1 MEGIIKAVCISEKRG
16 TVKKNINEV
25 NVIKDFGL
33 EGDAHAG
40 KWHRQVSFL
49 SADIV
54 DEFNEKGA
62 SVIEGD
68 CGENILA
75 YGIDFK
81 KLPVGTKLICNDAKF
96 EITQIGKE
104 CHSHCEIYKRVGDCI
119 MPREGI
125 FAKVLESGT
134 IKVGDKIEVIYPE
147 KDMPYMAAVM
157 TLSDKGSRGERVDT
171 SGPRA
176 AEILKEHGF
185 KIVEE
190 ILLPDEEAQIKKH
203 LIRLSDSRQV
213 DLIITTGG
221 TGLSPRDR
229 TPEATLAVADRNVP
243 GISEAIRAG
252 SMTITKRAMLSRGVS
267 VIRKKT
273 LIINLPGSKKAVE
286 ESLSFIIDQ
295 LPHGLDTLRENTDD
309 CGRNYERRQCMEISP
324 IIISM
329 KTATIAILFTIILG
343 LLAARWILYRKSDAT
358 RIFWD
363 GIFTMPLVL
372 PPTVAGFFLLVFFG
386 SYGPVGKLFEN
397 YLGIKIAFS
406 WGATILAAVVMS
418 FPLMYRSAR
427 GALEQ
432 IDEDLIFAARTLG
445 MSEWS
450 IFFRVMIPN
459 ALPGIISGGVLA
471 FARGLGEFGAT
482 AMIAGNIPGRT
493 RTLPLA
499 VYSEVAAGNMDAA
512 YQYVLVIVII
522 CFAIVAA
529 MNIYLIMEKK
539 KQEV

>member
-1 MEGIIKAVCISEKRG
+1 MGKILAICISEKKG
-16 TVKKNINEV
+16 TQKKPIESARLV
-25 NVIKDFGL
+25 EEWGI
-33 EGDAHAG
+33 EGDAHVG
-40 KWHRQVSFL
+40 KWHRQVSML
-49 SADIV
+49 SFEKIEA
-54 DEFNEKGA
+54 FREKGA
-62 SVIEGD
+62 DVDFGAF
-68 CGENILA
+68 GENLVVE
-75 YGIDFK
+75 GFDLSK
-81 KLPVGTKLICNDAKF
+81 VPVGTKFQIGEAIL
-96 EITQIGKE
+96 ELTQIGKE
-104 CHSHCEIYKRVGDCI
+104 CHSHCAIYKVMGDCI

-190 ILLPDEEAQIKKH
+190 IILPDEEAQIKKH

-295 LPHGLDTLRENTDD
+295 LPHGLDTLRENTED
-309 CGRNYERRQCMEISP
+309 CGRN
-324 IIISM
+324 
-329 KTATIAILFTIILG
+329 
-343 LLAARWILYRKSDAT
+343 
-358 RIFWD
+358 
-363 GIFTMPLVL
+363 
-372 PPTVAGFFLLVFFG
+372 
-386 SYGPVGKLFEN
+386 
-397 YLGIKIAFS
+397 
-406 WGATILAAVVMS
+406 
-418 FPLMYRSAR
+418 
-427 GALEQ
+427 
-432 IDEDLIFAARTLG
+432 
-445 MSEWS
+445 
-450 IFFRVMIPN
+450 
-459 ALPGIISGGVLA
+459 
-471 FARGLGEFGAT
+471 
-482 AMIAGNIPGRT
+482 
-493 RTLPLA
+493 
-499 VYSEVAAGNMDAA
+499 
-512 YQYVLVIVII
+512 
-522 CFAIVAA
+522 
-529 MNIYLIMEKK
+529 
-539 KQEV
+539 